1 MRATAAP
8 RTRVW
13 RAVLAALIPALL
25 AGCAGV
31 KTYPNT
37 LEKNVSI
44 RSETVS
50 GSALFQVKTTLGV
63 HRVDE
68 RCQLEFEGVVELD
81 KPSMGL
87 GVPTDRW
94 NYLVFTFSGSSFLG
108 GSNTSINRE
117 TLFRARPGH
126 RYDIAVSYRK
136 DIYHVTIRET
146 PPRGATREVEFRDI
160 RVCRPPWRVT
170 RAANASGEDHRS
182 RPK

>member
-1 MRATAAP
+1 MRRSIFPAL
-8 RTRVW
+8 
-13 RAVLAALIPALL
+13 VLVLL

-37 LEKNVSI
+37 LAKNVQV

-81 KPSMGL
+81 KPSIGL

-94 NYLVFTFSGSSFLG
+94 SYLVFTFSGSSFLG

-126 RYDIAVSYRK
+126 LYDISVSYRK

-146 PPRGATREVEFRDI
+146 PPKGAAREVEFRDI
-160 RVCRPPWRVT
+160 RVCRAPWRAT
-170 RAANASGEDHRS
+170 AR
-182 RPK
+182 

>member
-1 MRATAAP
+1 MRAAVP
-8 RTRVW
+8 GMRMG
-13 RAVLAALIPALL
+13 RAMLPVLVPVLL

-37 LEKNVSI
+37 LDKNVLV

-81 KPSMGL
+81 KPSIGL
-87 GVPTDRW
+87 GLPTDRW

-126 RYDIAVSYRK
+126 RYDISVSYRK

-146 PPRGATREVEFRDI
+146 PPKGAAREVEFRDI
-160 RVCRPPWRVT
+160 RACRAPWRATT
-170 RAANASGEDHRS
+170 R
-182 RPK
+182 